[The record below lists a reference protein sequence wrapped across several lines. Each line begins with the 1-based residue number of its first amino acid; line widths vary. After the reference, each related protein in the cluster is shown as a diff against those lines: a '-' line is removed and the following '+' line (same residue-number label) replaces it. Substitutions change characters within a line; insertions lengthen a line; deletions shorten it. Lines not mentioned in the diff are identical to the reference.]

1 MIVLDASVLIGYL
14 DANDAHHDRAVA
26 LLSREIDEDFG
37 VNLLTLAE
45 VLVAPT
51 RLGKRDTVLGIVD
64 GLGVETLPFPAGSA
78 VMLAEIR
85 AETQLRMPD
94 CCLLLSA
101 RDRRARVASFD
112 ERILKT
118 ARLLGMDVADA

>member
-85 AETQLRMPD
+85 AETQLRMP
-94 CCLLLSA
+94 CLLYTSDA
-101 RDRRARVASFD
+101 ADDR
-112 ERILKT
+112 
-118 ARLLGMDVADA
+118 